1 MPPYGSTRNLTQQFI
16 RLRNEARR
24 LQGLGGSVG
33 PGSDKAT
40 EKLMSAALGNSSDV
54 EAANQASTSASLAPV
69 WVLQSERIRVEMNLV
84 KERLSKLKEYHA
96 KALLVT
102 FDGESEAQVHAE
114 ALTRE
119 IQQNFK
125 RLDAAIRAM
134 AASPGAGEDEQ
145 VRKQVQ
151 QQLAQALFK
160 LSVEFRKEETRF
172 LNKVEEQK
180 GLEKGSVIGL
190 IEGDEGTKT
199 SGGEAV
205 DPGFTQAQLAMV
217 DISTDLINER
227 DSEIRKIV
235 EAIAELAQI
244 MRDLSTLV
252 IEQGTMLDRIDHNI
266 TQTAVKVETGVKEL
280 QRAETTQK
288 RSRMAICI
296 IALICLIVLMLIVVI
311 IKHA

>member
-1 MPPYGSTRNLTQQFI
+1 
-16 RLRNEARR
+16 
-24 LQGLGGSVG
+24 
-33 PGSDKAT
+33 
-40 EKLMSAALGNSSDV
+40 
-54 EAANQASTSASLAPV
+54 
-69 WVLQSERIRVEMNLV
+69 MNLV
-84 KERLSKLKEYHA
+84 KERLAKLKEYHA

-119 IQQNFK
+119 IQQSFK

-134 AASPGAGEDEQ
+134 AQSTGRNEDAE
-145 VRKQVQ
+145 VRLQVQ
-151 QQLAQALFK
+151 RQLAQALFK

-172 LNKVEEQK
+172 LNKVEQQK
-180 GLEKGSVIGL
+180 GLEAGSVIGL
-190 IEGDEGTKT
+190 VEADEGTKT
-199 SGGEAV
+199 GGEPV

-217 DISTDLINER
+217 DISTDLITER

-266 TQTAVKVETGVKEL
+266 QQTSVKVEEGVKQL
-280 QRAETTQK
+280 KAAETTQK
-288 RSRMAICI
+288 RGRMFVCI
-296 IALICLIVLMLIVVI
+296 IALIVLIVLMLIIVI
-311 IKHA
+311 IRHI